1 MDNLMRRAM
10 QRKPIYGVKRS
21 ERPMTDTCEEYAPP
35 KHVTIKALAAY
46 YLCEG
51 ITSRCWECECCEHCG
66 YGQRFME
73 MLRARVKAQ
82 KHGWRGYER
91 AASPL
96 IRAECLAG
104 REAAAKDR
112 DDQHQRVRKQ
122 ESNQESKKGTRK
134 NDD

>member
-1 MDNLMRRAM
+1 MDNLMRRAL
-10 QRKPIYGVKRS
+10 QRKPIYGVKRG

-51 ITSRCWECECCEHCG
+51 ITSRCWECECHEHCG
-66 YGQRFME
+66 YGKRFME

-96 IRAECLAG
+96 IKAEKKDMELQWARK
-104 REAAAKDR
+104 RECWKR
-112 DDQHQRVRKQ
+112 EYERK
-122 ESNQESKKGTRK
+122 KARRKGAE
-134 NDD
+134 

>member
-21 ERPMTDTCEEYAPP
+21 ERPMTDTCAEYVPSP
-35 KHVTIKALAAY
+35 HVTIKALAAY

-51 ITSRCWECECCEHCG
+51 ITSRCWECECREHCG
-66 YGQRFME
+66 YGQRFMQL
-73 MLRARVKAQ
+73 LRQRVKAQ

-96 IRAECLAG
+96 IKAEKKKMKLLWARKHENWEREYERKKARR
-104 REAAAKDR
+104 REA
-112 DDQHQRVRKQ
+112 
-122 ESNQESKKGTRK
+122 EE
-134 NDD
+134 